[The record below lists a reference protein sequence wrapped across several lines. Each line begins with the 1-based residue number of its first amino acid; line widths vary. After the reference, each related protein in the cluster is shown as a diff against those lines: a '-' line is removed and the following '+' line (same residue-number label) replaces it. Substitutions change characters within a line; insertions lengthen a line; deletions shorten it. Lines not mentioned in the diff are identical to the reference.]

1 MDNTVQIV
9 STTTGKRYL
18 AAALGLFTLILAL
31 VASPLAA
38 SSPASAAPNGPCD
51 IYAAGGTPCVAA
63 YSPARALYA
72 SYNGPLYQVKRAS
85 DGATRNVGL
94 LSAGGYADASQQD
107 TFCAS
112 TTCVIPIVY
121 DQSPNHNDLTPA
133 PAGEQGAA
141 NAPADA
147 AALPITIAGT
157 KAYGLYLPPGVAYR
171 RSSTVTTGTARGA
184 NPESMYEVASGT
196 NVNSACCSDFGNVE
210 TDTVDTGAGH
220 MDTLNLSTL
229 GAAGAT
235 GHGPWVQADLEEG
248 VFQGKTAVWTPNQG
262 NASKFVTAVLKN
274 NGVDTFALKGG
285 NAQSGGLSTWYNGTL
300 PDGTDRF
307 GSTWKPMKLEGSIGL
322 GAGGDNSNRGTQSFF
337 EGVMTSGYAGDATEN
352 SVQTNIVAQN
362 YQGVSTG
369 GGPGRTIVGPG
380 GKCVDVAGD
389 DVGGNL
395 ATVQLWDCKT
405 LAADQHW
412 VGSALREGTLNTLGR
427 CLDIDGNVTTLGTGV
442 ELYDCN
448 GAAGQQWIPQA
459 DGSIKNPASGLCLD
473 SPNGATANGTA
484 LRIWTCNGAAAQKF
498 SVATPILYPVA
509 GAASK
514 CVDVAGD
521 DVNGNGQAV
530 QLWTCQN
537 VVTGAPG
544 GRAEARDQQWTYNP
558 ADQSVRTIGRCLDI
572 NGNSTTMGTGVEL
585 YDCNNVGGQHW
596 VPQANGSLLN
606 PASGYCL
613 DSPNGATANGTA
625 LRIWVCNGAP
635 AQQFVL
641 N

>member
-1 MDNTVQIV
+1 MHTANPPT
-9 STTTGKRYL
+9 SRRPLT
-18 AAALGLFTLILAL
+18 AALGLLAL
-31 VASPLAA
+31 VLALLTAPLATASPAEAA
-38 SSPASAAPNGPCD
+38 GTGPCD
-51 IYAAGGTPCVAA
+51 IYATAGTPCVAA
-63 YSPARALYA
+63 YSPARALYSA
-72 SYNGPLYQVKRAS
+72 YNGPLYQVKRAS
-85 DGATRNVGL
+85 DGATRNIGL

-107 TFCAS
+107 AFCAGTS
-112 TTCVIPIVY
+112 CVIPIVY
-121 DQSPNHNDLTPA
+121 DQSANHNDLTPA

-141 NAPADA
+141 NAPANA
-147 AALPITIAGT
+147 AALPITVGGT

-171 RSSTVTTGTARGA
+171 RSSTVTIGTARGA

-229 GAAGAT
+229 GAKGAT

-274 NGVDTFALKGG
+274 NGVNTFALKGG
-285 NAQSGGLSTWYNGTL
+285 NAQSGALSTWYDGAL
-300 PDGTDRF
+300 PDGVDRF

-337 EGVMTSGYAGDATEN
+337 EGVMTTGYATNAAEDA
-352 SVQTNIVAQN
+352 VQANIVAQH
-362 YQGVSTG
+362 YDGVSTG
-369 GGPGRTIVGPG
+369 GGPGRAIVGPG

-389 DVGGNL
+389 DTGGNL
-395 ATVQLWDCKT
+395 AVVQLWDCRD

-412 VGSALREGTLNTLGR
+412 AGSIIGEGTLSTLGR
-427 CLDIDGNVTTLGTGV
+427 CLDVDGNVTTLGTGV
-442 ELYDCN
+442 ELYDCI
-448 GAAGQQWIPQA
+448 GVAGQQWLPQA

-473 SPNGATANGTA
+473 APNGNTANGTP

-498 SVATPILYPVA
+498 TITTPILHPVS

-514 CVDVAGD
+514 CVDVAGND
-521 DVNGNGQAV
+521 LDVNNQRV

-537 VVTGAPG
+537 IVTGAPG
-544 GRAEARDQQWTYNP
+544 GNAEARDQQWTYSP
-558 ADQSVRTIGRCLDI
+558 ADQSVRTIGRCLDVI
-572 NGNSTTMGTGVEL
+572 DNSTTMGAGVQL
-585 YDCNNVGGQHW
+585 HDCNGVGGQHW
-596 VPQANGSLLN
+596 VPQANGALRN

-613 DSPNGATANGTA
+613 DAPNGATADGTQ
-625 LRIWVCNGAP
+625 LRIWDCNGAP
-635 AQQFVL
+635 AQTFTL

>member
-1 MDNTVQIV
+1 MHIQ
-9 STTTGKRYL
+9 SPPLHRRGL
-18 AAALGLFTLILAL
+18 AAVVGLIALVLAL
-31 VASPLAA
+31 IVAPLAG
-38 SSPASAAPNGPCD
+38 PAPAEAATDGPCD
-51 IYAAGGTPCVAA
+51 IYASAGTPCVAA

-85 DGATRNVGL
+85 DGATRNIGVLG
-94 LSAGGYADASQQD
+94 AGGYADAAAQD
-107 TFCAS
+107 AFCAGTS
-112 TTCVIPIVY
+112 CVIPVLY
-121 DQSPNHNDLTPA
+121 DQSANHNDLTPA

-147 AALPITIAGT
+147 AALPITVGGA

-171 RSSTVTTGTARGA
+171 RSSKVTVGTARGA
-184 NPESMYEVASGT
+184 SPESMYEVASGT

-229 GAAGAT
+229 GAVGAT

-248 VFQGKTAVWTPNQG
+248 VFQGKTFVWTPNQG

-285 NAQSGGLSTWYNGTL
+285 NSQSGGLSTWYNGAL

-337 EGVMTSGYAGDATEN
+337 EGVMTSGYATDAAEN
-352 SVQTNIVAQN
+352 AVQANIVAQH
-362 YQGVSTG
+362 YDGVSTG
-369 GGPGRTIVGPG
+369 GGPGRQIVGPG
-380 GKCVDVAGD
+380 GKCVDVSGD
-389 DVGGNL
+389 DTGGNL
-395 ATVQLWDCKT
+395 AVVQLWDCKT
-405 LAADQHW
+405 LAADQRW
-412 VGSALREGTLNTLGR
+412 TGSGFGDGTLNTLGR
-427 CLDIDGNVTTLGTGV
+427 CLDVDGNVTTLGTGV

-448 GAAGQQWIPQA
+448 GVPGQQWIPQA

-473 SPNGATANGTA
+473 APNGNTANGTP
-484 LRIWTCNGAAAQKF
+484 LRIWTCNGAPAQKF
-498 SVATPILYPVA
+498 QVTTPILHPVA
-509 GAASK
+509 GAAAK
-514 CVDVAGD
+514 CVDVAGND
-521 DVNGNGQAV
+521 LNVNNQRV
-530 QLWTCQN
+530 QLWSCQN

-544 GRAEARDQQWTYNP
+544 GNAEARDQQWTYVP
-558 ADQSVRTIGRCLDI
+558 GDQSVRTIGRCLDVI
-572 NGNSTTMGTGVEL
+572 DNVTTMGAGVQL
-585 YDCNNVGGQHW
+585 HDCNGVGGQHW
-596 VPQANGSLLN
+596 VPQANGAILN

-613 DSPNGATANGTA
+613 DAPNGATADGTA
-625 LRIWVCNGAP
+625 LRIWDCNGAP
-635 AQQFVL
+635 AQTFTL

>member
-1 MDNTVQIV
+1 MMTIP
-9 STTTGKRYL
+9 
-18 AAALGLFTLILAL
+18 LG
-31 VASPLAA
+31 V
-38 SSPASAAPNGPCD
+38 AAPATAATDAPCD

-85 DGATRNVGL
+85 DGATRDVGP
-94 LSAGGYADASQQD
+94 LSAGGYANAAQQD
-107 TFCAS
+107 SFCAGTS
-112 TTCVIPIVY
+112 CTIPILY

-147 AALPITIAGT
+147 AALPITVNGT
-157 KAYGLYLPPGVAYR
+157 KAYGLHLPPGVAYR
-171 RSSTVTTGTARGA
+171 RSSTVTAGTARGA

-196 NVNSACCSDFGNVE
+196 NVNSGCCSDFGNVE

-229 GAAGAT
+229 GSVGAT

-248 VFQGKTAVWTPNQG
+248 VFQGKTFVWTPNQG
-262 NASKFVTAVLKN
+262 NASKFVTAMLKN

-285 NAQSGGLSTWYNGTL
+285 NSQSGALSTWYDGAL
-300 PDGTDRF
+300 PDGVDRF

-337 EGVMTSGYAGDATEN
+337 EGVMTTGYASNTTEN
-352 SVQTNIVAQN
+352 AVQANIVAQH
-362 YQGVSTG
+362 YDGKSTG
-369 GGPGRTIVGPG
+369 GGPGRLIKGPG
-380 GKCVDVAGD
+380 GKCVDVSGD
-389 DVGGNL
+389 DIGGNL
-395 ATVQLWDCKT
+395 AVVQLWDCQN

-412 VGSALREGTLNTLGR
+412 TGSAFAEGTLHTLGR
-427 CLDIDGNVTTLGTGV
+427 CLDVNGNVTTLGTGV

-448 GAAGQQWIPQA
+448 GVPGQQWIPQA

-473 SPNGATANGTA
+473 APDGNTANGTP
-484 LRIWTCNGAAAQKF
+484 LRIWTCNGSPAQRF
-498 SVATPILYPVA
+498 AVTTPILHPVA
-509 GAASK
+509 GAAAK
-514 CVDVAGD
+514 CVDVAGND
-521 DVNGNGQAV
+521 LDVQLQRV

-544 GRAEARDQQWTYNP
+544 GHPEARDQQWTYNP
-558 ADQSVRTIGRCLDI
+558 ADQSVRTIGRCLDVI
-572 NGNSTTMGTGVEL
+572 DDSTTMGAGIQL
-585 YDCNNVGGQHW
+585 HDCNGVGGQHW
-596 VPQANGSLLN
+596 VPQANGALLN
-606 PASGYCL
+606 PASSYCL
-613 DSPNGATANGTA
+613 DAPNGATTNGTL
-625 LRIWVCNGAP
+625 LRIWDCNGAP
-635 AQQFVL
+635 AQKFIL